1 MRLLIQPNK
10 EDAIE
15 SEMVLEG
22 RDVETSLETYESA
35 DTKYNL
41 RFIVA
46 KNLPPSE
53 PGWFFFIYFQ
63 YAFSKLP
70 ITPILRTAF
79 RYTKRTYVQKDLCQN
94 QFL

>member
-22 RDVETSLETYESA
+22 RDVQTSLETYESA

-46 KNLPPSE
+46 KDLPPSE
-53 PGWFFFIYFQ
+53 PG
-63 YAFSKLP
+63 
-70 ITPILRTAF
+70 
-79 RYTKRTYVQKDLCQN
+79 
-94 QFL
+94 

>member
-53 PGWFFFIYFQ
+53 PGWFFLNFYFQ
-63 YAFSKLP
+63 YAFSKIEIANH
-70 ITPILRTAF
+70 ITPIFNTQYSLPG
-79 RYTKRTYVQKDLCQN
+79 
-94 QFL
+94 

>member
-15 SEMVLEG
+15 SEMMLEG
-22 RDVETSLETYESA
+22 RDVQTSLETYESA

-53 PGWFFFIYFQ
+53 PGKFLLFTLNTYFSVDSSLKVI
-63 YAFSKLP
+63 FH
-70 ITPILRTAF
+70 I
-79 RYTKRTYVQKDLCQN
+79 
-94 QFL
+94 